1 MAILQLRPTSLEMP
15 DTPPIH
21 QSVRTRTT
29 TTNHKHRNP
38 EGGAAEKPKKMQ
50 KWKRKKKKK
59 NSNSRRGEEKQKT
72 QSYAITRIGRLLS
85 GLVPDSNNVMAMSE
99 MRSVQKAEGCSNPL
113 CVAGRSLKP
122 LNEFI
127 RLATC

>member
-50 KWKRKKKKK
+50 KWKRKKKK
-59 NSNSRRGEEKQKT
+59 NRNSRRGEEKQKT
-72 QSYAITRIGRLLS
+72 QSYAVTRIGRLLS